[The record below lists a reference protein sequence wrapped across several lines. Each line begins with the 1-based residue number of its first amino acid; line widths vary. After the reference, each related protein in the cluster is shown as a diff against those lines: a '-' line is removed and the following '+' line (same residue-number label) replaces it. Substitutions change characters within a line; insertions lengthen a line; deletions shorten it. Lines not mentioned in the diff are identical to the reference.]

1 MRLWIISSNLERFKS
16 LILLWI
22 DIWYIYLLFPE
33 QIFQQFIQVYLL
45 RIYGN
50 DSACICM
57 VLKVQVPVLFKVEI
71 TVPSRVI

>member
-1 MRLWIISSNLERFKS
+1 MRLWIIYSNLERFKS

-33 QIFQQFIQVYLL
+33 QIFQQYLL

-50 DSACICM
+50 DSACIW
-57 VLKVQVPVLFKVEI
+57 F
-71 TVPSRVI
+71 